1 MAGIRRRPKHRKES
15 TPPPATLAVKT
26 AAAGPVPL
34 DEVERRITNGLQGG
48 FPICERP
55 FEVAAGAL
63 GLDEAEL
70 IERIGKLFKTG
81 VLTRF
86 GPLFNADRLGGA
98 NVLAAMSLPENDF
111 DRIAAFINAQ
121 PEIAHNYRREHHFNL
136 WFVGAAETPEKVES
150 TFLYIESVTGYPVY
164 RFPKEREFF
173 VELKLKV

>member
-1 MAGIRRRPKHRKES
+1 MQ
-15 TPPPATLAVKT
+15 
-26 AAAGPVPL
+26 PVPL
-34 DEVERRITNGLQGG
+34 DEVERRILNGLQGG

-55 FEVAAGAL
+55 FQEAANAL
-63 GLDEAEL
+63 GLDEVEL
-70 IERIGKLFKTG
+70 IERIERLIKAG

-98 NVLAAMSLPENDF
+98 NVLAAMSLPQTDF
-111 DRIAAFINAQ
+111 DRVAAFVNAQ

-150 TFLYIESVTGYPVY
+150 TFSYIELVSGYPIY

-173 VELKLKV
+173 VELKLKA